1 MNQTPRIVRVE
12 HPYRPHKYQAEL
24 HAEMAKHRFGVIVC
38 HRRFGKTF
46 WAVNA
51 LIHAAISTK
60 KTDARF
66 AYIAPFYKQSK
77 QVAWDYFKQFT
88 HMIPQIQYNEA
99 ELRVDFPNGARI
111 RLYGGDNPDTL
122 RGIYL
127 DGVVLDEVA
136 DMRPNV
142 WGEVIRPTLAD
153 RLGWAV
159 FIGTPKGIDLFYE
172 IYQKA
177 KTEPDWFARV
187 YRANETGL
195 ISDDELGKAAREMT
209 EQQYAQ
215 EFLCD
220 FTTSTGNTLIPITI
234 AVEASKRKLND
245 AEVRGA
251 IKVLGVDVAR
261 YGDDRSVIFPVEGL
275 KAHEPMM
282 FQGLSNVELAQKV
295 MAKINDFSPDYV
307 RIDAG
312 RGEGVID
319 YLRSNGYKCTEVNFG
334 GRPMSE
340 YYTNA
345 RAEMWHGMK
354 KWLESGGCIPELA
367 DLISEL
373 SAPEYTFS
381 SANKMTLETKEQMRA
396 RGLRSPD
403 YADALALAVGV
414 PLRLRSDGGQFKNK
428 SEGLKTQNRFNN
440 PSRLRSRR

>member
-1 MNQTPRIVRVE
+1 MD
-12 HPYRPHKYQAEL
+12 L
-24 HAEMAKHRFGVIVC
+24 HREMAKHRFGVVVC
-38 HRRFGKTF
+38 HRRFGKTY
-46 WAVNA
+46 WAINT
-51 LIHAAISTK
+51 LIHAALSTK
-60 KTDARF
+60 KQEARY

-88 HMIPQIQYNEA
+88 HVIPGVAYNEA
-99 ELRVDFPNGARI
+99 ELRIDLPNGARI
-111 RLYGGDNPDTL
+111 RLYGGDNPDAL

-159 FIGTPKGIDLFYE
+159 FIGTPRGIDLFYE

-177 KTEPDWFARV
+177 LKQPDWFARV
-187 YRANETGL
+187 YRADETAL
-195 ISDDELGKAAREMT
+195 IADEELAKAKAEMT

-220 FTTSTGNTLIPITI
+220 FNASTGNTLIPVSL
-234 AVEASKRKLND
+234 AVEASQRKIND
-245 AEVRGA
+245 ANVRGA
-251 IKVLGVDVAR
+251 VKVIGVDVAR
-261 YGDDRSVIFPVEGL
+261 YGDDRSVIFCVQGL
-275 KAHEPMM
+275 KAYEPEV
-282 FQGLSNVELAQKV
+282 FGDISNVDLAQRV
-295 MAKINDFSPDYV
+295 IGKIQSFEPDYV

-319 YLRSNGYKCTEVNFG
+319 YIRSHGYKCTEVNFG

-340 YYTNA
+340 YYANA

-354 KWLESGGCIPELA
+354 KWLESGGAIPNIPE
-367 DLISEL
+367 IVSEL
-373 SAPEYTFS
+373 SAPEYKFTT
-381 SANKMTLETKEQMRA
+381 ANKMVLESKEDMRG

-414 PLRLRSDGGQFKNK
+414 PLKVRSHGLQIRNK
-428 SEGLKTQNRFNN
+428 SEGITAVRTINKSKTLLKRT
-440 PSRLRSRR
+440 